1 MAALA
6 FRFPSRQRG
15 MTLLELL
22 VVMTLLALIGSLLM
36 QGFGNALSLYE
47 RVQRRQLDSIPL
59 ELGYGWFAATLAGTQ
74 AELDPPRQFR
84 GDGRSLEGVTHRPL
98 LGLPGQVSF
107 FAWRLEEGIGGRLQL
122 TYSQPGQLQWVIAT
136 WPAGSQGQFVY
147 RSLQGGPAERWPEA
161 AEQTDGQIPGA
172 ILLQITPPGEPP
184 LRWYANL
191 PGRTFPRLDYRDL

>member
-1 MAALA
+1 
-6 FRFPSRQRG
+6 

-47 RVQRRQLDSIPL
+47 RVQRRQLESIPL
-59 ELGYGWFAATLAGTQ
+59 ELGYGWFAETLAGTQ

-84 GDGRSLEGVTHRPL
+84 GDSRSLGGVTHRPL

-107 FAWRLEEGIGGRLQL
+107 FAWQLSEDANGRLQL
-122 TYSQPGQLQWVIAT
+122 TYSQPGQAQWLIAT

-147 RSLQGGPAERWPEA
+147 RSLQGAPIERWPDA
-161 AEQTDGQIPGA
+161 PEQPSTRPDGRIPSA
-172 ILLQITPPGEPP
+172 ILLQVTPPGEPP
-184 LRWYANL
+184 LRWYVNMS
-191 PGRTFPRLDYRDL
+191 GRTFPRPDYRDM